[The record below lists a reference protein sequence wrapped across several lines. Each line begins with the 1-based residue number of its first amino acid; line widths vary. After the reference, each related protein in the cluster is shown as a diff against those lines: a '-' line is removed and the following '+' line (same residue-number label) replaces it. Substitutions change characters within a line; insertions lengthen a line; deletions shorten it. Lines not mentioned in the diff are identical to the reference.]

1 MINKRCGPTF
11 FARTG
16 GMLYPADRN
25 YGEGMVGWN
34 GGRSAGHWVRWVFAS
49 LVGLVV
55 LGIVGPAR
63 LVAQEPRLL
72 HVWEKHQLEFTAE
85 RSYPNAYTDVIMWVD
100 LVGPGFSRRVYGFWD
115 GGQTFQVRVLATAP
129 GTWRWTSGS
138 DPEDPG
144 LSGKSGTFEAV
155 AWTEAEKA
163 ENPVRRGMVR
173 ATANGHALEYSDG
186 TPYFAIGDTWFS
198 MGANRFKWKD
208 DDQPRALGP
217 DAGFQDYVRYRKAQ
231 GYNWINLIAAF
242 PNWGTDGRPFRLA
255 MNDAEKTPV
264 RFAWLEFGTGSAKN
278 MDNEGGKPFFF
289 PGKVP
294 GFEDV
299 FADVDRVN
307 PEYFKYLDRKIDYL
321 NAHGFIPFIEVSR
334 RDSSPCWKRFHGWPD
349 SYARFMQYIF
359 ARYQANNTVLA
370 PVHLDIL
377 HETVSADEYSDAVR
391 VVEQK
396 FGLPP
401 FGTLLSANSNPS
413 SLTNFG
419 PDSWVTLHQ
428 TGNRREH
435 DFYWYLTEIHQLAKP
450 KPALNGEPYYAGYK
464 DVRGLGGV
472 GYRYGAEGGSERDDL
487 FCRSG
492 AYGSFLSGGL
502 AGHVY
507 GAEGIWGADI
517 EPTAP
522 VKMWDAFQWPS
533 GAQMQHLRTFALSIG
548 PRYQELVPLADLV
561 SPNKT
566 HETRAYE
573 GWAYCARTPDQ
584 NIFLLYFEKGCP
596 MADVR
601 GARLNSLYR
610 AQWFDPRNGTWA
622 DVGKG
627 TLRSDLVGIITLPH
641 FPTQLMY
648 SFIRPKWLAWAPQR
662 LRREID
668 RLKMYK
674 AADDWGLRL
683 VYEGPAP
690 PRRTW

>member
-1 MINKRCGPTF
+1 MSTAISRCSTSELAGDGRTIAGGIFGP
-11 FARTG
+11 
-16 GMLYPADRN
+16 L
-25 YGEGMVGWN
+25 
-34 GGRSAGHWVRWVFAS
+34 VRWW
-49 LVGLVV
+49 VV
-55 LGIVGPAR
+55 LGLLGALR
-63 LVAQEPRLL
+63 LSAAALTPV
-72 HVWEKHQLEFTAE
+72 HVWEKQELTFTAE
-85 RSYPNAYTDVIMWVD
+85 RTYANTYTDVIVWVD
-100 LVGPGFSRRVYGFWD
+100 LVGPGFSKRVYGFWD
-115 GGQTFQVRVLATAP
+115 GGQTFHLRVLATEP

-138 DPEDPG
+138 LPEDPG
-144 LSGKSGTFEAV
+144 LSGKSGAFEAV
-155 AWTEAEKA
+155 AWTEEEKR
-163 ENPVRRGMVR
+163 ENPVRRGMIR
-173 ATANGHALEYSDG
+173 ATANGHALEHPDG

-198 MGANRFKWKD
+198 MGANRFRWSD
-208 DDQPRALGP
+208 DDRPRAIGP
-217 DAGFQDYVRYRKAQ
+217 DASFQDYVRYRKAQ
-231 GYNWINLIAAF
+231 GYNWINVIAAF
-242 PNWGTDGRPFRLA
+242 PNWGTDGRPFRLS
-255 MNDAEKTPV
+255 MEDADKTPV

-321 NAHGFIPFIEVSR
+321 NAQGFIPFIEVSR

-377 HETVSADEYSDAVR
+377 QQTVSAEEYSDAVR
-391 VVEQK
+391 VVREK

-401 FGTLLSANSNPS
+401 FGTLLSANANPS
-413 SLTNFG
+413 TLTNFG

-428 TGNRREH
+428 TGNKREH
-435 DFYWYLTEIHQLAKP
+435 NFYWYLTEIYRLADP

-464 DVRGLGGV
+464 DVRGLGGS

-522 VKMWDAFQWPS
+522 VKMWDAFQWRS

-548 PRYQELVPLADLV
+548 RRYQELEPLADLV
-561 SPNKT
+561 SPNKN

-573 GWAYCARTPDQ
+573 GWDYAARTPDQ

-596 MADVR
+596 SADIR
-601 GARLNSLYR
+601 GAKANSIYR
-610 AQWFDPRNGTWA
+610 AQWFDPRLGTWQ
-622 DVGKG
+622 DVGSG
-627 TLRSDLVGIITLPH
+627 TLKSDLIGIITLPNY
-641 FPTQLMY
+641 PTHLLY
-648 SFIRPKWLAWAPQR
+648 SFVRPEWLRWAPAKWQR
-662 LRREID
+662 ELRRSTSF
-668 RLKMYK
+668 
-674 AADDWGLRL
+674 ASADDWGLRL
-683 VYEGPAP
+683 VYEGPAAP
-690 PRRTW
+690 ARTW